1 MKNGS
6 AFPFVV
12 LSNNFAA
19 GFMQQNLANH
29 KSSFVRRL
37 ARYLT
42 LVSKNI
48 ETGMTLSK
56 TVIQVQTYCCMCY

>member
-6 AFPFVV
+6 SFPFVV
-12 LSNNFAA
+12 LSNNFAE
-19 GFMQQNLANH
+19 GFMQQNLANY

-48 ETGMTLSK
+48 KTGMTLSE
-56 TVIQVQTYCCMCY
+56 TVI